1 MAGRPLSAR
10 PHPNRDGSVTV
21 RMPDAR
27 GSTRRPNVNF
37 PTTESAERWRAAALA
52 ARKAGRPLPDPEPY
66 RAAANRRA
74 PEVLLGGFADVAWAW
89 WEKFYPSN
97 GRHPQRRDDIESHIR
112 NHLVPFFSPRVDH
125 VRDITYEDCEE
136 FVDYLSGKRST
147 ATPAQT
153 IVTEAREL
161 TLADAAKW
169 CGRSKS
175 GIQKARSS
183 GKFPN
188 AYLDTSASD
197 MGVVRIPVGDLIA
210 AGYVPQEGTAEVPY
224 GLSEKHVNSLLNDL
238 RQIFKFAIGKRLI
251 TVDISTGLKAKEP
264 ALTARVFPKGSRA
277 DAPVYLFDLAT
288 CKRIASRLHIHHQ
301 MVFWLLRCAGL
312 RIGEAYGIRLEDI
325 YHRDGYMTIRVW
337 RQGGKYFKVADEEG
351 HVQRVTSKESLKTK
365 SSQRVL
371 PIARPLATLIDIYV
385 DAFHSDETDPAT
397 PLVATIR
404 GCGQSGFRDALHKA
418 TIAEGC
424 GVEDAGFVTTPKTLR
439 TFFATE
445 LDDIALRPRSSYMGH
460 KMLNL
465 DGSAAIT
472 ESTYTVQHKGVQRL
486 LVVSDTMAARIES
499 SIGSLVEPVAS
510 SRLLPASLCVDTD
523 EREGS
528 LEVLDAA
535 GCVAAA
541 VVDGHEVVEVSDAA
555 QMLKVSE
562 KQVGALVRKGLLV
575 RQRVDGPG
583 RSSFFGVDASS
594 VHEQMALV
602 HGAWTRQRLC
612 VEFDLTYRQ
621 VDYLIGVLGV
631 TSLESDLVRG
641 YLYAEEQVEKL
652 RRYMDERAEVSRHA
666 VSMKEAAKA
675 LGCTRRTAAHFI
687 TAGHLVVDDE
697 SSTAM
702 GWTMVTRASLEQLLT
717 QRAPRRAL
725 PSVQPTGTIPIREAQ
740 ERTGLSRVEVL
751 KLAASGVVI
760 HRTSDYRF
768 WVDEASLESHFHRE
782 SKMLR

>member
-1 MAGRPLSAR
+1 MAGRPLSA
-10 PHPNRDGSVTV
+10 PVHTNRDGSVTV

-37 PTTESAERWRAAALA
+37 PNAESAERWRAAALA
-52 ARKAGRPLPDPEPY
+52 ARKANRPLPDPEPY

-74 PEVLLGGFADVAWAW
+74 PEPLLGGFSDVAWAW
-89 WEKFYPSN
+89 WEKFYPSD
-97 GRHPQRRDDIESHIR
+97 GLSPQRRDDIESHLR
-112 NHLVPFFSPRVDH
+112 KHLVPFFSPSVDH
-125 VRDITYEDCEE
+125 IRDITYEDCEE
-136 FVDYLSGKRST
+136 FIDYSSGRRPKV
-147 ATPAQT
+147 APAQT

-175 GIQKARSS
+175 AVRKAWSTR
-183 GKFPN
+183 KFPN
-188 AYLDTSASD
+188 AYLDTSVSD

-224 GLSEKHVNSLLNDL
+224 GLSEKLVNALLNDL
-238 RQIFKFAIGKRLI
+238 RQIFKFAMAKKLI
-251 TVDISTGLKAKEP
+251 TVDPSTGLKAKEP
-264 ALTARVFPKGSRA
+264 ARSARAFPKGSRA
-277 DAPVYLFDLAT
+277 DAPVYLFDLPT
-288 CKRIASRLHIHHQ
+288 CKGIASRLHIHHQ

-325 YHRDGYMTIRVW
+325 YHRDGCMTIRVW
-337 RQGGKYFKVADEEG
+337 RQGGKYYKVTDEEG
-351 HVQRVTSKESLKTK
+351 NVQRVTSKEKLKTK

-371 PIARPLATLIDIYV
+371 PIAQPLAALIDIYV
-385 DAFHSDETDPAT
+385 EAFHVGETDPST
-397 PLVATIR
+397 PLVTTMR
-404 GCGQSGFRDALHKA
+404 GCGQSGFRDALKKA

-424 GVEDAGFVTTPKTLR
+424 GVEDVGFVTTPKTLR

-472 ESTYTVQHKGVQRL
+472 ESTYTVQHKGVQHL
-486 LVVSDTMAARIES
+486 LVASDTMAERIES
-499 SIGSLVEPVAS
+499 GVGSLVERVAA
-510 SRLLPASLCVDTD
+510 SRLLPISLCVDTD
-523 EREGS
+523 ERERS

-535 GCVAAA
+535 GYVAATT
-541 VVDGHEVVEVSDAA
+541 VDGHEVVEVSDAA
-555 QMLKVSE
+555 EMLKVSG
-562 KQVGALVRKGLLV
+562 KKVGALVRKGLLV

-583 RSSFFGVDASS
+583 RSSFFGISAAS

-641 YLYAEEQVEKL
+641 YLYAEQEVEKL
-652 RRYMDERAEVSRHA
+652 RRYVDERAEVSRRA
-666 VSMKEAAKA
+666 ASMKEAAKA
-675 LGCTRRTAAHFI
+675 LGCSLRTAAHFLS
-687 TAGHLVVDDE
+687 AGHLEADVE
-697 SSTAM
+697 SSAAM
-702 GWTMVTRASLEQLLT
+702 GWTMVTRVSLEQLLAE
-717 QRAPRRAL
+717 RAPRRAL
-725 PSVQPTGTIPIREAQ
+725 PSVQPPGSIAIREAQ
-740 ERTGLSRVEVL
+740 ERTGLVRVDVL
-751 KLAASGVVI
+751 KLAAQGVVI

-768 WVDEASLESHFHRE
+768 WVDEASLESHLHR
-782 SKMLR
+782 